1 MSSIIATHNLTRFY
15 GKATGVRDLVLDVR
29 QGEIFGFLGPNGAG
43 KTTTIRI
50 LLNLIRP
57 SSGSATVF
65 GMDSRRDYVAIHRR
79 LGYIP
84 GDAAFYNGMTGR
96 EFLDLLGSFRGSN
109 SKKRLNDLLERF
121 DLDLDRQTSAYSRG
135 MKQKLALMQAFM
147 SDPEL
152 LILDEPTLGLDPLM
166 QHGFNELLI
175 EEQSRGKT
183 VFLSSHLLPEVERV
197 CNRVGIIRDGEL
209 VTVEEVDNLKRKR
222 VRHIDLFLTR
232 EISADELK
240 ISDAEIIEIN
250 GKLVRLR
257 FSGKTPEL
265 LKQLCDLPIEDIVF
279 PEASL
284 EDTFMEYYGK
294 NL

>member
-1 MSSIIATHNLTRFY
+1 MGSVIVTRDLTKFY
-15 GKATGVRDLVLDVR
+15 GKALGVKGVNLDVEE
-29 QGEIFGFLGPNGAG
+29 GEIFGFLGPNGAG

-57 SSGSATVF
+57 SGGSASIF
-65 GMDSRRDYVAIHRR
+65 GMDSRSDYLEIHRR

-84 GDAAFYNGMTGR
+84 GDAAFYNGMTGK
-96 EFLDLLGSFRGSN
+96 EFLDLMGSFHGRN
-109 SKKRLNDLLERF
+109 NKKRLNELLERF
-121 DLDLDRQTSAYSRG
+121 ELDLNRQTSAYSRG

-166 QHGFNELLI
+166 QHSFNDLLL
-175 EEQSRGKT
+175 EEKERGKT

-197 CNRVGIIRDGEL
+197 CDRVGIIRDGEL
-209 VTVEEVDNLKRKR
+209 VVIEEVDNLKRKR
-222 VRHIDLFLTR
+222 VRHVDIFLNR
-232 EISADELK
+232 ELSADELR
-240 ISDAEIIEIN
+240 IPGTEILDIN
-250 GKLVRLR
+250 GKTVRLK

-265 LKQLCDLPIEDIVF
+265 LKHLCDLPLEDVVF

-284 EDTFMEYYGK
+284 EDTFMEYYGEK
-294 NL
+294 